1 MARRDFAEAGARQAS
16 SKRSKGGGTDQ
27 LRNMLLVTG
36 ILLVVAGSFA
46 GGFWLG
52 KGHPAQQA
60 GSISKEARDQLLAEI
75 QKQQQELTALK
86 AKFKKQQGDKSP
98 AASDQVGDLT
108 FYNSLPKQAVTPAPM
123 TRSPT
128 ASSKQFSKGKG
139 DTGAPMGE
147 AIQQELNASAGS
159 APAPSS
165 RGNFRVQVGSYQ
177 RRSDADELAARF
189 RQAGIPSRVEETQVP
204 ELGAWYRVYLGP
216 YASRAEAEATIKSVQ
231 QRMHITGL
239 LLRGE

>member
-1 MARRDFAEAGARQAS
+1 M
-16 SKRSKGGGTDQ
+16 
-27 LRNMLLVTG
+27 RNMLLVVG
-36 ILLVVAGSFA
+36 ILLVVTGSFV

-52 KGHPAQQA
+52 KGHPSRQT

-86 AKFKKQQGDKSP
+86 AKFKKQQGEKAP

-128 ASSKQFSKGKG
+128 APNKQFSKGKG
-139 DTGAPMGE
+139 DAGPPMGD
-147 AIQQELNASAGS
+147 AIQQELNASGKS
-159 APAPSS
+159 ASV
-165 RGNFRVQVGSYQ
+165 GGKFRVQVGSYQ
-177 RRSDADELAARF
+177 QRSDADQLAARF

-216 YASRAEAEATIKSVQ
+216 YTSRAEAEATIKVVQ

>member
-1 MARRDFAEAGARQAS
+1 
-16 SKRSKGGGTDQ
+16 
-27 LRNMLLVTG
+27 MLLVVG

-86 AKFKKQQGDKSP
+86 AKFKKQQGEKAP

-123 TRSPT
+123 ARSPT
-128 ASSKQFSKGKG
+128 ASNKQFSKGKG
-139 DTGAPMGE
+139 DTGASMGE
-147 AIQQELNASAGS
+147 AIQQELNASTNS
-159 APAPSS
+159 ASE

-177 RRSDADELAARF
+177 KRSDADELAARF

-216 YASRAEAEATIKSVQ
+216 YASRAEADAVIKSVQ